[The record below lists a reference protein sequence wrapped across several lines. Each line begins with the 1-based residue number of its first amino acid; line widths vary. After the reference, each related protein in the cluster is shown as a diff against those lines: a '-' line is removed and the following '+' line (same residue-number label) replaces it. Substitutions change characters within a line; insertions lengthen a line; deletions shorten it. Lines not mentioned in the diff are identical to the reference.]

1 MRVAVTQ
8 QILERLDRHNIST
21 HYRGLRRWKIGD
33 LLSFDPRATIEPYT
47 GIYAGFGLCRMGYMS
62 YANSALPVD
71 ITIGRYCS
79 LSPGVSFV
87 GVRHPLEYVS
97 TSVFTH
103 APELD
108 IVARFVKDSGGG
120 YDQFLP
126 NPQRAPVTIENDVW
140 IGTGAMLMSGITIAT
155 GSAVAAGSVVTKSVA
170 AYDIVG
176 GNPARPIRKR
186 FPEEVAAALL
196 RSEWWRYKFTDFAKL
211 DLSRPERF
219 CAQFE
224 QVKNSLE
231 PYRPTPIDLAELLDG
246 PTAP

>member
-1 MRVAVTQ
+1 M
-8 QILERLDRHNIST
+8 LDGLDRHNIST
-21 HYRGLRRWKIGD
+21 HYRGLQRWNIGD

-62 YANSALPVD
+62 YANSALPTD

-97 TSVFTH
+97 TSAFTH

-108 IVARFVKDSGGG
+108 IVARFAKDSGDR

-140 IGTGAMLMSGITIAT
+140 IGTGAMLMSGITIGT
-155 GSAVAAGSVVTKSVA
+155 GSAVAAGSVVTKSVEP
-170 AYDIVG
+170 YDIVG

-186 FPEEVAAALL
+186 FPEEVAVALL

-211 DLSRPERF
+211 DLARPERF
-219 CAQFE
+219 VAQFA

-231 PYRPTPIDLAELLDG
+231 PYRPEPIHLTELLDG
-246 PTAP
+246 PAARP